1 MQILKHI
8 LTYLFWTVLSLLL
21 GIGYM
26 RLVLGAN
33 TVSEE
38 GLGYLLHLFF
48 TVGMIQVGLWVGG
61 AIALCFV
68 LLDVLYLRKKLKN
81 NGKKTVIRLVIL
93 LIITVLVAIVHY
105 LLEKVIDVI

>member
-8 LTYLFWTVLSLLL
+8 LAYLFWILLSLFI

-38 GLGYLLHLFF
+38 GLGYLLHLFYDI
-48 TVGMIQVGLWVGG
+48 GMIQVGLWVGS

-68 LLDVLYLRKKLKN
+68 LLDVFYVRKKLKN
-81 NGKKTVIRLVIL
+81 NPKKTVIRLAVL
-93 LIITVLVAIVHY
+93 LIITVLVALVHY
-105 LLEKVIDVI
+105 ILEKVIDVI

>member
-1 MQILKHI
+1 MRILKYI
-8 LTYLFWTVLSLLL
+8 LAYLFWTLLSLFI

-38 GLGYLLHLFF
+38 GLGYLLHLFYDI
-48 TVGMIQVGLWVGG
+48 GMIQVGLWVGS

-68 LLDVLYLRKKLKN
+68 LLDIFYLRKKLKN
-81 NGKKTVIRLVIL
+81 NPKRTVIRLAVL
-93 LIITVLVAIVHY
+93 LMITVLVSIVHY

>member
-1 MQILKHI
+1 MRILKHI
-8 LTYLFWTVLSLLL
+8 LTYLFWTLLSLFI

-38 GLGYLLHLFF
+38 GLGYLFHLFYDI
-48 TVGMIQVGLWVGG
+48 GMIQVGLWVGS

-68 LLDVLYLRKKLKN
+68 LLDVFYVRKKLKN
-81 NGKKTVIRLVIL
+81 NPKKTVIRLAVL
-93 LIITVLVAIVHY
+93 LIIAVLVALVHY
-105 LLEKVIDVI
+105 ILEKVVDVI

>member
-1 MQILKHI
+1 MRILKYI
-8 LTYLFWTVLSLLL
+8 LAYLFWTLLSLFI

-38 GLGYLLHLFF
+38 GLGYLLHLFYDI
-48 TVGMIQVGLWVGG
+48 GMIQVGLWVGS

-68 LLDVLYLRKKLKN
+68 LLDIFYLRKKLKN
-81 NGKKTVIRLVIL
+81 NPKRTVIRLAVL
-93 LIITVLVAIVHY
+93 LMITVLVAIVHY
-105 LLEKVIDVI
+105 LLEKIIDVI

>member
-1 MQILKHI
+1 MRILKYI
-8 LTYLFWTVLSLLL
+8 LAYLFWTLLSLFI

-38 GLGYLLHLFF
+38 GLGYLLHLFYDI
-48 TVGMIQVGLWVGG
+48 GMIQVGLWVGS

-68 LLDVLYLRKKLKN
+68 LLDIFYLRKKLKSN
-81 NGKKTVIRLVIL
+81 PKRTVIRLAVL
-93 LIITVLVAIVHY
+93 LMITVLVAIVHY

>member
-1 MQILKHI
+1 MRIFKNI
-8 LTYLFWTVLSLLL
+8 SAYLFWTLLSLFI

-26 RLVLGAN
+26 RLVLGTN

-38 GLGYLLHLFF
+38 GLGYLLHLFYDI
-48 TVGMIQVGLWVGG
+48 GMIQVGLWVGS
-61 AIALCFV
+61 AIAICFV

-81 NGKKTVIRLVIL
+81 NPKKAVLRLAVL
-93 LIITVLVAIVHY
+93 LSITVLVAIVHY

>member
-1 MQILKHI
+1 MRILKHI
-8 LTYLFWTVLSLLL
+8 LTYLFWILLSLCI

-26 RLVLGAN
+26 RLLLGSN

-48 TVGMIQVGLWVGG
+48 DIGMIQVGLWVGSV
-61 AIALCFV
+61 IASCFV
-68 LLDVLYLRKKLKN
+68 LLDVFYLRKKLKN
-81 NGKKTVIRLVIL
+81 NSKKTIIRLVVL
-93 LIITVLVAIVHY
+93 LMISVLVAIVHY

>member
-1 MQILKHI
+1 
-8 LTYLFWTVLSLLL
+8 
-21 GIGYM
+21 M

-38 GLGYLLHLFF
+38 GLGYLLHLFYDI
-48 TVGMIQVGLWVGG
+48 GMIQVGLWVGS

-68 LLDVLYLRKKLKN
+68 LLDIFYLRKKLKSN
-81 NGKKTVIRLVIL
+81 PKRTVIRLAVL
-93 LIITVLVAIVHY
+93 LMITVLVAIVHY